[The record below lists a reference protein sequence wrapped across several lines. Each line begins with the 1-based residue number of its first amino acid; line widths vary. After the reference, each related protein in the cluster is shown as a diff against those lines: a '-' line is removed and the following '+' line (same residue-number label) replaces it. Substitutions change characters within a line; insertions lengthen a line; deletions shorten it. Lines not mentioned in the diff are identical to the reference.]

1 MVSSQ
6 HFLTRSET
14 SDLYR
19 LAEILLP
26 DRRDLIHKAVGWS
39 LREAGKR
46 VDRDE
51 LRRFLDQHATIMPRT
66 ALRYAI
72 EHFDP
77 AERQHY
83 LGLPRKRQQR

>member
-6 HFLTRSET
+6 HFLRRGET

-19 LAEILLP
+19 LAVILLP
-26 DRRDLIHKAVGWS
+26 DRHDLIHKAVGWS

-51 LRRFLDQHATIMPRT
+51 LRRFLDQYAPRHAAYRA
-66 ALRYAI
+66 ALRDRALR
-72 EHFDP
+72 
-77 AERQHY
+77 A
-83 LGLPRKRQQR
+83 G